1 MAIGALSDAAAAE
14 LRGKRADAE
23 RPSALLRPPG
33 DAYHSAAKTRERRT
47 SRSETTSMK
56 KLLLTDLTAKNA
68 WRMVAVQIGLIA
80 LLGALS

>member
-1 MAIGALSDAAAAE
+1 
-14 LRGKRADAE
+14 
-23 RPSALLRPPG
+23 
-33 DAYHSAAKTRERRT
+33 
-47 SRSETTSMK
+47 MK